1 MINRQQGF
9 TLLEVMAALAI
20 FSMLSVLAFMIFSQ
34 ASELHQRSQKEIQQF
49 NQLQRTIT
57 ILDNDL
63 LQLVARRN
71 RSTDKIMVLGEEA
84 IFTTQSRDPLAPL
97 SEAQTLLTVHW
108 YLRNHTLYRAVRTS
122 VDGRKDQPAQ
132 AMPEHVESFLL
143 ESNSGESQ
151 ELPLSVTLHL
161 QTQQYGGLQRRFAL
175 PEQLAREESP
185 AQTQAGNN
193 NHE

>member
-57 ILDNDL
+57 ILL

-132 AMPEHVESFLL
+132 AMLEHVESFLL

>member
-122 VDGRKDQPAQ
+122 VDGRKDQPARRCWNMSR
-132 AMPEHVESFLL
+132 AFFWKVTAGKPGTSSLSHVTSAD
-143 ESNSGESQ
+143 SAIW
-151 ELPLSVTLHL
+151 
-161 QTQQYGGLQRRFAL
+161 GLQRRFAL
-175 PEQLAREESP
+175 PEQLARRVASSD
-185 AQTQAGNN
+185 AGR
-193 NHE
+193 E

>member
-49 NQLQRTIT
+49 NQLQRAIT

-63 LQLVARRN
+63 LQLVIRRN
-71 RSTDKIMVLGEEA
+71 RGTDKIIVLGEEA
-84 IFTTQSRDPLAPL
+84 IFTTQSRDPQAPL
-97 SEAQTLLTVHW
+97 NEAQTLQTVHW

-122 VDGRKDQPAQ
+122 VDSMKDQPAQ
-132 AMPEHVESFLL
+132 AMLENVEGFLL
-143 ESNSGESQ
+143 KVTAGKARSF
-151 ELPLSVTLHL
+151 PLRHSSSEYPAVWRVTASFCFA
-161 QTQQYGGLQRRFAL
+161 GAINKRRVSAAK
-175 PEQLAREESP
+175 PGQGRI
-185 AQTQAGNN
+185 T
-193 NHE
+193 

>member
-34 ASELHQRSQKEIQQF
+34 VSELHQRSQKEIQKF

-108 YLRNHTLYRAVRTS
+108 YLRNHTLYRAVHLLWMA
-122 VDGRKDQPAQ
+122 GRITPPRRCWNMSRAFFWKVTAEK
-132 AMPEHVESFLL
+132 ARSFL
-143 ESNSGESQ
+143 SQ
-151 ELPLSVTLHL
+151 SR
-161 QTQQYGGLQRRFAL
+161 YI
-175 PEQLAREESP
+175 
-185 AQTQAGNN
+185 
-193 NHE
+193 

>member
-132 AMPEHVESFLL
+132 AMLEHVESFFWKVTAGKARNFLSQSRYICRL
-143 ESNSGESQ
+143 SNMGGYSAV
-151 ELPLSVTLHL
+151 LHYLS
-161 QTQQYGGLQRRFAL
+161 
-175 PEQLAREESP
+175 S
-185 AQTQAGNN
+185 
-193 NHE
+193 

>member
-108 YLRNHTLYRAVRTS
+108 YLRNHTLYRAVHLLWMA
-122 VDGRKDQPAQ
+122 GRINLPRRCWNMSRAFFWKVTAEK
-132 AMPEHVESFLL
+132 ARSFL
-143 ESNSGESQ
+143 SQ
-151 ELPLSVTLHL
+151 SR
-161 QTQQYGGLQRRFAL
+161 YI
-175 PEQLAREESP
+175 
-185 AQTQAGNN
+185 
-193 NHE
+193 

>member
-122 VDGRKDQPAQ
+122 VDGRKDQPARRCWNMSR
-132 AMPEHVESFLL
+132 AFFWKVTAGKARTSSLSHVTSAD
-143 ESNSGESQ
+143 SAIW
-151 ELPLSVTLHL
+151 
-161 QTQQYGGLQRRFAL
+161 GLQRRFAL

>member
-20 FSMLSVLAFMIFSQ
+20 FSMLGVLAFMVFSQ
-34 ASELHQRSQKEIQQF
+34 ASTLHQRSQKEIQQF

-84 IFTTQSRDPLAPL
+84 IFTTQSRDPQAPL
-97 SEAQTLLTVHW
+97 NEAQTLQTVHW
-108 YLRNHTLYRAVRTS
+108 YLRNHTLYRAVR
-122 VDGRKDQPAQ
+122 
-132 AMPEHVESFLL
+132 
-143 ESNSGESQ
+143 
-151 ELPLSVTLHL
+151 
-161 QTQQYGGLQRRFAL
+161 
-175 PEQLAREESP
+175 
-185 AQTQAGNN
+185 
-193 NHE
+193 

>member
-1 MINRQQGF
+1 MIDPGRRKMINRQQGF

-20 FSMLSVLAFMIFSQ
+20 FSMLGVLAFMVFSQ
-34 ASELHQRSQKEIQQF
+34 ASTLHQRSQKEIQQF

-97 SEAQTLLTVHW
+97 SEAQTLTHSSLVSTKS
-108 YLRNHTLYRAVRTS
+108 Y
-122 VDGRKDQPAQ
+122 
-132 AMPEHVESFLL
+132 
-143 ESNSGESQ
+143 
-151 ELPLSVTLHL
+151 
-161 QTQQYGGLQRRFAL
+161 AL
-175 PEQLAREESP
+175 PCCSYFCGWQEGSTRPGDAGTCRELSS
-185 AQTQAGNN
+185 GK
-193 NHE
+193 

>member
-122 VDGRKDQPAQ
+122 VDGGKDQPIELWNMSRAFFWKVT
-132 AMPEHVESFLL
+132 AGKARNFLSQSRYICRL
-143 ESNSGESQ
+143 SNMGGYSAV
-151 ELPLSVTLHL
+151 LHYLS
-161 QTQQYGGLQRRFAL
+161 
-175 PEQLAREESP
+175 S
-185 AQTQAGNN
+185 
-193 NHE
+193 

>member
-122 VDGRKDQPAQ
+122 VDSRKDQPAQ
-132 AMPEHVESFLL
+132 AMLEHVESFLL
-143 ESNSGESQ
+143 KVTAGKARTSS
-151 ELPLSVTLHL
+151 LSHVTSADSAIW
-161 QTQQYGGLQRRFAL
+161 GLQRRFAL

>member
-63 LQLVARRN
+63 LQLVQRRVQISSQ
-71 RSTDKIMVLGEEA
+71 STA
-84 IFTTQSRDPLAPL
+84 IP
-97 SEAQTLLTVHW
+97 
-108 YLRNHTLYRAVRTS
+108 
-122 VDGRKDQPAQ
+122 GRRGQPPPIAQ
-132 AMPEHVESFLL
+132 AGVVMPVAILQH
-143 ESNSGESQ
+143 
-151 ELPLSVTLHL
+151 LHPHPDAVPGQDRL
-161 QTQQYGGLQRRFAL
+161 QFRAPG
-175 PEQLAREESP
+175 
-185 AQTQAGNN
+185 
-193 NHE
+193 

>member
-20 FSMLSVLAFMIFSQ
+20 FSMLSVLAFMIFLKLPSCINV
-34 ASELHQRSQKEIQQF
+34 QKEIQQF

-84 IFTTQSRDPLAPL
+84 ILP
-97 SEAQTLLTVHW
+97 
-108 YLRNHTLYRAVRTS
+108 
-122 VDGRKDQPAQ
+122 RKVAIRWP
-132 AMPEHVESFLL
+132 
-143 ESNSGESQ
+143 SQ
-151 ELPLSVTLHL
+151 
-161 QTQQYGGLQRRFAL
+161 
-175 PEQLAREESP
+175 
-185 AQTQAGNN
+185 
-193 NHE
+193 

>member
-122 VDGRKDQPAQ
+122 VDGRKDQPARRCWN
-132 AMPEHVESFLL
+132 MSSFLL
-143 ESNSGESQ
+143 ESNSGKARTSS
-151 ELPLSVTLHL
+151 LSHVTSADSAIW
-161 QTQQYGGLQRRFAL
+161 GLQRRFAL

>member
-108 YLRNHTLYRAVRTS
+108 YLRNHTLYRAVHLLWMA
-122 VDGRKDQPAQ
+122 GRINPPRRCWNMSRAFFWKVTAEK
-132 AMPEHVESFLL
+132 ARSFL
-143 ESNSGESQ
+143 SQ
-151 ELPLSVTLHL
+151 SR
-161 QTQQYGGLQRRFAL
+161 YI
-175 PEQLAREESP
+175 
-185 AQTQAGNN
+185 
-193 NHE
+193 

>member
-108 YLRNHTLYRAVRTS
+108 YLRNHTLY
-122 VDGRKDQPAQ
+122 
-132 AMPEHVESFLL
+132 
-143 ESNSGESQ
+143 
-151 ELPLSVTLHL
+151 
-161 QTQQYGGLQRRFAL
+161 
-175 PEQLAREESP
+175 
-185 AQTQAGNN
+185 
-193 NHE
+193 

>member
-132 AMPEHVESFLL
+132 AMLEHVESFLL
-143 ESNSGESQ
+143 ESNSGKAGTSS
-151 ELPLSVTLHL
+151 LSHVTSADSAIW
-161 QTQQYGGLQRRFAL
+161 GLQRRFAL

>member
-20 FSMLSVLAFMIFSQ
+20 FSMLGVLAFMVFSQ
-34 ASELHQRSQKEIQQF
+34 ASTLHQRSQKEIQQF

-122 VDGRKDQPAQ
+122 VDGRKDQPARRCWNMSR
-132 AMPEHVESFLL
+132 AFFWKVTAGKARNF
-143 ESNSGESQ
+143 
-151 ELPLSVTLHL
+151 LSVTLHL
-161 QTQQYGGLQRRFAL
+161 QTQQYGVLQRRFAL

>member
-108 YLRNHTLYRAVRTS
+108 CEIIRSTVLFVLLWMAGRINPPRRCWNMSRAFFWKVTAEKAR
-122 VDGRKDQPAQ
+122 
-132 AMPEHVESFLL
+132 SFL
-143 ESNSGESQ
+143 SQ
-151 ELPLSVTLHL
+151 SR
-161 QTQQYGGLQRRFAL
+161 YI
-175 PEQLAREESP
+175 
-185 AQTQAGNN
+185 
-193 NHE
+193 